1 MKKYSVRLLYVVVA
15 LLLHATTGI
24 YSSIAS
30 DGTEI
35 KSASRPNIIIIFMDD
50 MGYGDPECYNGS
62 QYHTPHINQ
71 LAAEGMRFTNFY
83 AAQAVCTASRAGLL
97 TGCYPNRLGI
107 SGAFFPWTNIALNPK
122 ETTIA
127 SMLKKNGYRTGM
139 VGKWHLG
146 AEPPYWPLSYG
157 FDEFTGLPYSND
169 MWPVGYDGKPVTDSA
184 DWKSRYPA
192 LPLIEGNSIV
202 KRINTLEDQGALTE
216 LYTQKACRFIEK
228 NKNNPFF
235 LYMAHSM
242 PHVPIAASPKFK
254 GKSERGLFGD
264 VMMEIDWSVG
274 EIMNTLRKQGIE
286 KNTLVI
292 FTSDNGPW
300 LTFGNHA
307 GNSGGL
313 REGKGTS
320 WEGGQ
325 REPCIIRWPERIPS
339 GTVCS
344 KIGST
349 IDLLPTIAEICSI
362 AKPANKI
369 DGVSI
374 LPLLLNDPKADP
386 RDEFVYYYQRNSL
399 EAIRKKNWKLV
410 FPHSAVTYK
419 EKQPGRDGFPA
430 PGATAKFG
438 MALYDL
444 ATDPGETMD
453 LASRF
458 PEVVKQLTDLA
469 DGYRKQL
476 GDDLTKTPCTE
487 CRPAASFTPSTKSP
501 ASFGK
506 VPEKQKKD

>member
-1 MKKYSVRLLYVVVA
+1 MKKITANLRSLGLA
-15 LLLHATTGI
+15 LLSLLMICINSGFTNNNPPGN
-24 YSSIAS
+24 
-30 DGTEI
+30 DG
-35 KSASRPNIIIIFMDD
+35 KRPNVIIIFMDD

-62 QYHTPHINQ
+62 LYHTPNINQ

-107 SGAFFPWTNIALNPK
+107 SGAFFPWTGTALNPK
-122 ETTIA
+122 EVTIA
-127 SMLKKNGYRTGM
+127 SMLKKAGYQTGM

-169 MWPVGYDGKPVTDSA
+169 MWAVNYDGKPITDTS
-184 DWKSRYPA
+184 DWKSRYPV
-192 LPLIEGNSIV
+192 LPLIEGNKMV
-202 KRINTLEDQGALTE
+202 RQINTLDDQAELTGI
-216 LYTQKACRFIEK
+216 YTAKACRFIEK
-228 NKNNPFF
+228 NKNKPFF
-235 LYMAHSM
+235 LYLAHSM
-242 PHVPIAASPKFK
+242 PHVPIAASKKFN

-274 EIMNTLRKQGIE
+274 EILSTLRKQGLE
-286 KNTLVI
+286 KNTLVV

-325 REPCIIRWPERIPS
+325 KEPCIMRWPGKIPA

-344 KIGST
+344 KLGAT
-349 IDLLPTIAEICSI
+349 IDLLPTIAEICHVN
-362 AKPANKI
+362 KPTEKI

-374 LPLLLNDPKADP
+374 LPLLLNDAKANP

-399 EAIRKKNWKLV
+399 EAIRKANWKLM
-410 FPHSAVTYK
+410 FPHTSVTYK
-419 EKQPGRDGFPA
+419 DKLPGRDGFPGV
-430 PGATAKFG
+430 GASAKWES
-438 MALYDL
+438 ALYDL
-444 ATDPGETMD
+444 STDPGETVD
-453 LASRF
+453 LSSRF
-458 PEVVKQLTDLA
+458 PEVVKALTALA
-469 DGYRKQL
+469 DKYRKQL
-476 GDDLTKTPCTE
+476 GDDLTKTEGTE
-487 CRPAASFTPSTKSP
+487 NRPAATFTPRSKSP
-501 ASFGK
+501 ASFAK
-506 VPEKQKKD
+506 VPAQQKKD

>member
-1 MKKYSVRLLYVVVA
+1 MKSIQTRIQNAAMKCLPLL
-15 LLLHATTGI
+15 ATAWLPFLANADTGP
-24 YSSIAS
+24 
-30 DGTEI
+30 
-35 KSASRPNIIIIFMDD
+35 KPASRPNIVIIFMDD
-50 MGYGDPECYNGS
+50 MGYGDPECYSGT
-62 QYHTPHINQ
+62 QYHTTHINR

-107 SGAFFPWTNIALNPK
+107 SGAFFPWTNVALNPK

-127 SMLKKNGYRTGM
+127 SMLQKNGYRTGM

-169 MWPVGYDGKPVTDSA
+169 MWPVNYDGKPIMDSA
-184 DWKSRYPA
+184 DWKSKYPA
-192 LPLIEGNSIV
+192 LPLIEGNTVV
-202 KRINTLEDQGALTE
+202 KKIHTLEDQGTLTE

-228 NKNNPFF
+228 NAGKPFF

-242 PHVPIAASPKFK
+242 PHVPIYASAKFL

-274 EIMNTLRKQGIE
+274 EIMNTLRKQGID

-325 REPCIIRWPERIPS
+325 REPCIIRWPGKVPA

-344 KIGST
+344 KIGAT
-349 IDLLPTIAEICSI
+349 IDLLPTIAEICGI
-362 AKPANKI
+362 AKPAAKI

-374 LPLLLNDPKADP
+374 LPLLLNDAKADP

-430 PGATAKFG
+430 PSVSAKFG

-458 PEVVKQLTDLA
+458 PEVVKQLNALA
-469 DGYRKQL
+469 DRYRNQL
-476 GDDLTKTPCTE
+476 GDDLTKTTGTE
-487 CRPAASFTPSTKSP
+487 SRAAASFTPTVKPP
-501 ASFGK
+501 ASFAK
-506 VPEKQKKD
+506 LPAQQKKD